1 MASLSNLSKGLLA
14 LILILAGWLTFEAGA
29 EAWRMAAG
37 RPEGTA
43 FSQLL
48 RQRVAQLPPAP
59 APAPRTQP
67 GESLFTAPIGDGEH
81 LLPAYQAAPIHAIF
95 TRHSLT
101 GDHAL
106 SRLLVDFMHVFGGIS
121 CISLCAM
128 FLTSR
133 AAASIRLAVS
143 RMLLTNV
150 YLMAATG
157 LILFFT
163 QLAGDFGFPSLIT
176 AAHAGGSHGDKSLMS
191 LGFIGAFGVSFLS
204 VGCHI
209 NALRG
214 VPTRLI
220 FGQHLFSLACC
231 FITLPYIFHRLLTID
246 PGHFLWGYHLELLV
260 LFSFY
265 PVLDLVNGY
274 ALYKSEVRGLPHD
287 WERHRED
294 NVIAL
299 LVLAVTVVIC
309 FACSDKYWF
318 FNGQLPLA
326 WRIGLEMIPSLIWL
340 ASGRMPAF
348 FLRAFRVAPAPA
360 AGQPAAA

>member
-1 MASLSNLSKGLLA
+1 MTTFQKTVTGLVLA
-14 LILILAGWLTFEAGA
+14 LVAWLAFEAGF

-37 RPEGTA
+37 RTEGTA

-59 APAPRTQP
+59 AVEPRTRP

-81 LLPAYQAAPIHAIF
+81 LLPAYGAAPIHAIF
-95 TRHSLT
+95 TRHTLT

-106 SRLLVDFMHVFGGIS
+106 ARLLVDFMHVFGGLS
-121 CISLCAM
+121 CVALCAL
-128 FLTSR
+128 FLVHK
-133 AAASIRLAVS
+133 AAEPIRVAVS

-150 YLMAATG
+150 YLMATTG
-157 LILFFT
+157 LILYFT
-163 QLAGDFGFPSLIT
+163 QLASDFGFPSLIM
-176 AAHAGGSHGDKSLMS
+176 AAHAGGTHGDKSLMS

-220 FGQHLFSLACC
+220 FGQHAFSLVCC
-231 FITLPYIFHRLLTID
+231 LVTLPYIFHRLATLD
-246 PGHFLWGYHLELLV
+246 PGHYLWGYHLELLV

-265 PVLDLVNGY
+265 PVLDVVNGY
-274 ALYKSEVRGLPHD
+274 ALYRSQVKGLPHD
-287 WERHRED
+287 WDRHRED

-299 LVLAVTVVIC
+299 LVLAVTAIIC

-326 WRIGLEMIPSLIWL
+326 WRIALEMVPSALWL
-340 ASGRMPAF
+340 ASGRMVPF
-348 FLRAFRVAPAPA
+348 MLRPFRAV
-360 AGQPAAA
+360 AAA